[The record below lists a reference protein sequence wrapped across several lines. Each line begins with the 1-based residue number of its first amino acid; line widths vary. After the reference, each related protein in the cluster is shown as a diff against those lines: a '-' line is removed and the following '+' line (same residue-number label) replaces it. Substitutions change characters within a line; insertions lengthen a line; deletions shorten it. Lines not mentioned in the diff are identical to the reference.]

1 MVYSELTKK
10 EQEEIL
16 MIYAQKKNVY
26 LGYKCEEEVGGLT
39 KEQLVDYSIATA
51 EFNGVCEILY
61 ALGLYGIVNGT
72 YEEELLRESLK
83 EGINYE
89 H

>member
-1 MVYSELTKK
+1 MSYEQLTKK

-16 MIYAQKKNVY
+16 NIYAQKKNVY

-39 KEQLVDYSIATA
+39 KEQLINYSIATA
-51 EFNGVCEILY
+51 EVNGVCEILY
-61 ALGLYGIVNGT
+61 ALGLYGIVNGI
-72 YEEELLRESLK
+72 YEEEMLRESLK

-89 H
+89 R

>member
-1 MVYSELTKK
+1 MSYEQLTKK

-16 MIYAQKKNVY
+16 MIYTQKRNVY

-39 KEQLVDYSIATA
+39 KEQLIDYSVATA
-51 EFNGVCEILY
+51 ELNSVCEILY
-61 ALGLYGIVNGT
+61 ALGLYGIVNGI
-72 YEEELLRESLK
+72 YEEKMLRESLK
-83 EGINYE
+83 EGVNYE

>member
-1 MVYSELTKK
+1 MLYSELTKK

-16 MIYAQKKNVY
+16 NIYTQKRNVY
-26 LGYKCEEEVGGLT
+26 LGYKYEEEVGGLT
-39 KEQLVDYSIATA
+39 KEQLINYSIATA
-51 EFNGVCEILY
+51 ELNSVCEILY
-61 ALGLYGIVNGT
+61 ALGLYGIVNGI
-72 YEEELLRESLK
+72 YEEEMLRESLK